1 MASVAVFVME
11 RSETGS
17 RVANATGLEREIV
30 VELARS
36 HNGSRITKP
45 LRYRNHYAI
54 DASDRQSV
62 QAMAEIFVTL
72 GIVRDHVSCLAG
84 R

>member
-1 MASVAVFVME
+1 MASLEGFVME

-17 RVANATGLEREIV
+17 RVANATGLEREVV

-36 HNGSRITKP
+36 HNNSSLTKP

-54 DASDRQSV
+54 DASGRQSM
-62 QAMAEIFVTL
+62 QAMAAIFATL